1 MDKITIL
8 YACSAYYLAFAL
20 FHIGFW
26 KLFNWQKELKKLH
39 FTNRSIMQILNLRI
53 IFMCFLMAFIYFNYP
68 QELLNTGL
76 GKALLIGMF
85 LFWAGRTIEQFVFF
99 KQNNKY
105 IVFSTVVFVFGTV
118 LHFFSF
124 YN

>member
-26 KLFNWQKELKKLH
+26 KLFNWRTELRKLN
-39 FTNRSIMQILNLRI
+39 FANRAIMQILNLRI
-53 IFMCFLMAFIYFNYP
+53 IFMCLFMSFIYCKYP
-68 QELLNTGL
+68 QELINSAL
-76 GKALLIGMF
+76 GNALLIGMF
-85 LFWAGRTIEQFVFF
+85 LFWVGRTIEQFIFF

-105 IVFSTVVFVFGTV
+105 IIFSTGIFILGTV

-124 YN
+124 

>member
-1 MDKITIL
+1 MEKTTII
-8 YACSAYYLAFAL
+8 YACSVYYLAFAV

-26 KLFNWQKELKKLH
+26 KLFNWKIELKKLH
-39 FTNRSIMQILNLRI
+39 FTNRAIMQILNLRI
-53 IFMCFLMAFIYFNYP
+53 IFMCFLMAFIYFKFP

-76 GKALLIGMF
+76 GKTLLIGMF
-85 LFWAGRTIEQFVFF
+85 LFWLGRTIEQFVFF
-99 KQNNKY
+99 KQNNNYLK
-105 IVFSTVVFVFGTV
+105 FATAVFVFGTV